1 LSKSPGV
8 ESGFVNLRH
17 LSEDA
22 LLERIESLVGAGAA
36 NAALMSSLDELF
48 RRIREEAE
56 PGERDYVEMTIARL
70 KSTLTQRDDDE
81 PGPAG
86 TGVREPR
93 RPAPEAGSVA
103 AAVELP
109 RWCDEAA

>member
-1 LSKSPGV
+1 
-8 ESGFVNLRH
+8 
-17 LSEDA
+17 
-22 LLERIESLVGAGAA
+22 
-36 NAALMSSLDELF
+36 
-48 RRIREEAE
+48 
-56 PGERDYVEMTIARL
+56 MTIARL

-109 RWCDEAA
+109 RWCDEAAARGVLRARGVLLLPSALSA